1 MYMLH
6 VLVLLKPRIVLTG
19 LLPECM
25 KVVGMEEQERRRV
38 EARVAKAVVKAQAV
52 AARLLGLYGTAT
64 RKLRAERREQL
75 KAWCGASKV
84 AVYVVIQHID
94 GARVGRWRAKGWWHD
109 KLWGKQ
115 HLLDGADRVYCFF
128 GVRTY
133 SVTSG
138 APVLRTA
145 VNGEV
150 FARPEVLDEA
160 ELVRHALVH
169 GSEAQQQL
177 AEEVD
182 VCRIFVID
190 GNKAR
195 RCRAEPK
202 ACRRDGPVQ

>member
-1 MYMLH
+1 MLH

-38 EARVAKAVVKAQAV
+38 EARVAKAVVEAQAV

-109 KLWGKQ
+109 KLWAKQ
-115 HLLDGADRVYCFF
+115 HLLDGADRVLLLW
-128 GVRTY
+128 R
-133 SVTSG
+133 
-138 APVLRTA
+138 AHVLSDERHPSS
-145 VNGEV
+145 
-150 FARPEVLDEA
+150 ARLPTGRFLPGQ
-160 ELVRHALVH
+160 RY
-169 GSEAQQQL
+169 GT
-177 AEEVD
+177 
-182 VCRIFVID
+182 R
-190 GNKAR
+190 
-195 RCRAEPK
+195 
-202 ACRRDGPVQ
+202 